1 VLKRI
6 DLTKS
11 LPKRLQLVKEMQS
24 CHMVVLYNFYL
35 MVSTIKYKQESEID
49 LKKSMEVTLQTLES
63 QGAQNMIVKQEDF
76 ETEEGVSGL
85 KSYGTFS
92 RFNIDSKDSEKLY
105 YEVVLF
111 SQEGGLQ
118 QIMIFMKKVIRMR
131 MKYQIGFEPVELI
144 QVSK

>member
-1 VLKRI
+1 
-6 DLTKS
+6 
-11 LPKRLQLVKEMQS
+11 
-24 CHMVVLYNFYL
+24 MVVLWIILFDGFHF
-35 MVSTIKYKQESEID
+35 KYKQESEID

-85 KSYGTFS
+85 KSYRTFS
-92 RFNIDSKDSEKLY
+92 RFIDSKDSEKLY

-118 QIMIFMKKVIRMR
+118 QIMIF
-131 MKYQIGFEPVELI
+131 
-144 QVSK
+144 S

>member
-1 VLKRI
+1 
-6 DLTKS
+6 
-11 LPKRLQLVKEMQS
+11 
-24 CHMVVLYNFYL
+24 
-35 MVSTIKYKQESEID
+35 

-63 QGAQNMIVKQEDF
+63 QGAQNMIVKQEF
-76 ETEEGVSGL
+76 WNWRRSQRF
-85 KSYGTFS
+85 KIIRTFS

-118 QIMIFMKKVIRMR
+118 QIMIFHEEGDTYANEISDRVLSS
-131 MKYQIGFEPVELI
+131 VELI

>member
-1 VLKRI
+1 
-6 DLTKS
+6 
-11 LPKRLQLVKEMQS
+11 
-24 CHMVVLYNFYL
+24 
-35 MVSTIKYKQESEID
+35 

-63 QGAQNMIVKQEDF
+63 QGAQNMKTRGF
-76 ETEEGVSGL
+76 WNWRRSHGL

-118 QIMIFMKKVIRMR
+118 QIMIFFMKVIRMR
-131 MKYQIGFEPVELI
+131 MKYQIGFWAL
-144 QVSK
+144 SN

>member
-1 VLKRI
+1 
-6 DLTKS
+6 
-11 LPKRLQLVKEMQS
+11 
-24 CHMVVLYNFYL
+24 

-118 QIMIFMKKVIRMR
+118 QIMIF
-131 MKYQIGFEPVELI
+131 
-144 QVSK
+144 S

>member
-1 VLKRI
+1 
-6 DLTKS
+6 
-11 LPKRLQLVKEMQS
+11 
-24 CHMVVLYNFYL
+24 
-35 MVSTIKYKQESEID
+35 
-49 LKKSMEVTLQTLES
+49 LQTLES

-85 KSYGTFS
+85 KSWTFS

-118 QIMIFMKKVIRMR
+118 QIMIFHEEGDTYANEISDRVLSS
-131 MKYQIGFEPVELI
+131 VELI
-144 QVSK
+144 QVNNGKYHILNPEFWLFLLIPIAIAWLVLKRKQQAVT

>member
-1 VLKRI
+1 
-6 DLTKS
+6 
-11 LPKRLQLVKEMQS
+11 
-24 CHMVVLYNFYL
+24 

-49 LKKSMEVTLQTLES
+49 LKKSMEVTQTLES

-85 KSYGTFS
+85 KSYG
-92 RFNIDSKDSEKLY
+92 RFRDLTLILKTKLY

-118 QIMIFMKKVIRMR
+118 QIMIF
-131 MKYQIGFEPVELI
+131 
-144 QVSK
+144 S

>member
-1 VLKRI
+1 
-6 DLTKS
+6 
-11 LPKRLQLVKEMQS
+11 
-24 CHMVVLYNFYL
+24 

>member
-11 LPKRLQLVKEMQS
+11 PLKRLQLVKEMQS
-24 CHMVVLYNFYL
+24 LPMVVLWIILFD
-35 MVSTIKYKQESEID
+35 STIKYKQESEID

-63 QGAQNMIVKQEDF
+63 QGANMIVKQEDF

-85 KSYGTFS
+85 KSYG
-92 RFNIDSKDSEKLY
+92 RFRDLTLILKTEKLY

-131 MKYQIGFEPVELI
+131 MKYQIGF
-144 QVSK
+144 

>member
-1 VLKRI
+1 
-6 DLTKS
+6 
-11 LPKRLQLVKEMQS
+11 
-24 CHMVVLYNFYL
+24 

-76 ETEEGVSGL
+76 ETEEGVGL

-118 QIMIFMKKVIRMR
+118 QMIFHEEGDTYANEISDRVFCRINT
-131 MKYQIGFEPVELI
+131 
-144 QVSK
+144 SK